1 MSSPDTLARDQT
13 PTAAAA
19 RPNRLGLFTN
29 ELAVVFRRLRT
40 IVLLAC
46 YAAVPVLF
54 GFVLRFAADPGAS
67 GGDAPGFIASVTQ
80 NGLFLPFL
88 AMFFLLPL
96 FLPVGVAVVAGD
108 SVAGEAH
115 LGTLRYL
122 LVAPA
127 GRVRLLAAKLVSV
140 FAFCLV
146 APVVVAVF
154 GLLVGLALFPHT
166 GMPLLTGTTISYG
179 QGLWR
184 VFLVTCYVAAS
195 LTGIG
200 MIGLFASTL
209 TEAPLGAM
217 AATVAT
223 PLVSQILGAVPQLA
237 VIQPYLPT
245 HQWLTFVDLL
255 RDPIYT
261 PNLLNGLLIQ
271 LVYVLVFTSA
281 AYARITTR
289 DVA

>member
-1 MSSPDTLARDQT
+1 MSPPETLART
-13 PTAAAA
+13 PAPRTAVA
-19 RPNRLGLFTN
+19 RPNRVGLFVN
-29 ELAVVFRRLRT
+29 ELAVVFFRLRT

-54 GFVLRFAADPGAS
+54 GFVLRFAANPGAS
-67 GGDAPGFIASVTQ
+67 GGGAPGFIASVVQ

-88 AMFFLLPL
+88 SMFFLLPL

-108 SVAGEAH
+108 SIAGEAH

-127 GRVRLLAAKLVSV
+127 GRVRLLAAKIVSV

-146 APVVVAVF
+146 APVLVAIF
-154 GLLVGLALFPHT
+154 GILVGLVLFPHG
-166 GMPLLTGTTISYG
+166 GMPLLSGTTISYG

-217 AATVAT
+217 AATVAA
-223 PLVSQILGAVPQLA
+223 PLASQILNAVPQLS

-245 HQWLTFVDLL
+245 HEWLSFVDLL
-255 RDPIYT
+255 RDPIFT
-261 PNLLNGLLIQ
+261 PNLLHGLLAQ
-271 LVYVLVFTSA
+271 LVYVLVFGSA